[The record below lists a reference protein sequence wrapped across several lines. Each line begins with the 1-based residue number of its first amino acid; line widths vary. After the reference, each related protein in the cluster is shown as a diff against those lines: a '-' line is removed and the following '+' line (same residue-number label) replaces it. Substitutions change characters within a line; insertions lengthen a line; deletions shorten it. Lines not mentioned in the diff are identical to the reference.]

1 MTTTENIAYR
11 IGLSDSCKGIKDN
24 FGRSQNLLS
33 TLAWNFF
40 RYNSGQTKKMDECWA
55 EMMNVCFHI
64 VSGAMGSHLGRYH
77 V

>member
-24 FGRSQNLLS
+24 FG
-33 TLAWNFF
+33 
-40 RYNSGQTKKMDECWA
+40 KKMDECWA